1 METIKHVIND
11 LGNWWRPESPSEE
24 SVIEL
29 LESRG
34 IEWTDLDGWHRLDEH
49 ELALGAAEGRV
60 RVKVVPRDEMVTIS
74 RDELAS

>member
-49 ELALGAAEGRV
+49 ELALGRREGRV